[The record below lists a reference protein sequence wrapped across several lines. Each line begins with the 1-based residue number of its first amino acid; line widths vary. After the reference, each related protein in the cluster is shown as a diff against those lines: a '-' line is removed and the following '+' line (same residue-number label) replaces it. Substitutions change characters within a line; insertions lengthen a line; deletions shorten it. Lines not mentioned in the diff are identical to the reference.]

1 VEAGA
6 RPTAFVTG
14 ADGFLGAELLRVLV
28 ARGHQVSGLARSS
41 EAAEQVRRA
50 GATAI
55 VGDLATPGLW
65 QDEAS
70 ADWVFHV
77 LPHPFDGIRATWQ
90 RTACLMQSRLL
101 MDAHLLDAVATGAA
115 RRVVYVADAS
125 CYGSTG
131 PRAITEDA
139 TPRPSAW
146 GRCLTPALDRVEG
159 YALAGLP
166 IVTAL
171 PGWIYGNASW
181 FRTRV
186 IQPVMAGH
194 PVLQFGSTGPWVSP
208 IHVEDCARALVHLAE
223 QGVVGGRY
231 FVVNNDPVRL
241 HEFATLFARLA
252 KRTLHAWRLPTAT
265 ARLVAGPIAADHL
278 LTDAV
283 FSNIRLRGIGF
294 RFDYPTLERGLQQV
308 IGALDEFCTRSY
320 GHPATRD
327 Q

>member
-1 VEAGA
+1 MEAGA

-14 ADGFLGAELLRVLV
+14 ADGFLGSELLKLLV
-28 ARGHQVSGLARSS
+28 ARGHEVSGLAGSID
-41 EAAEQVRRA
+41 AAEQVRRA

-55 VGDLATPGLW
+55 VGDLATPGMW

-77 LPHPFDGIRATWQ
+77 LPHPFDGVRATWQ
-90 RTACLMQSRLL
+90 RAACLTHSRVL
-101 MDAHLLDAVATGAA
+101 MDAHLLDAVAAGST
-115 RRVVYVADAS
+115 RRIVYVADAS
-125 CYGSTG
+125 CYGATG
-131 PRAITEDA
+131 RRPITEDI
-139 TPRPSAW
+139 PLRPSAW

-166 IVTAL
+166 IITAL

-186 IQPVMAGH
+186 IRPVMTGRR
-194 PVLQFGSTGPWVSP
+194 VLQFGATGPWVSP

-223 QGVVGGRY
+223 HGVVGGRY
-231 FVVNNDPVRL
+231 FVVNDDPIRL

-252 KRTLHAWRLPTAT
+252 KRTLHAWRFPTAT
-265 ARLVAGPIAADHL
+265 ARLLAGPIVADHL
-278 LTDAV
+278 LSDAV
-283 FSNIRLRGIGF
+283 FSNIRLRAIGF
-294 RFDYPTLERGLQQV
+294 RFNYPTLERGLQQV

-320 GHPATRD
+320 GHPATGD
-327 Q
+327 H

>member
-1 VEAGA
+1 VEAFA

-14 ADGFLGAELLRVLV
+14 ADGFLGTELLKVLV
-28 ARGHQVSGLARSS
+28 ARGHEVSGLVRSL

-55 VGDLATPGLW
+55 IGDLSLPGLW

-77 LPHPFDGIRATWQ
+77 LPHPFDGVRAIWQ
-90 RTACLMQSRLL
+90 RAACLTNARVL
-101 MDAHLLDAVATGAA
+101 MDAHLLDAVASGATK
-115 RRVVYVADAS
+115 RIVYVADAS
-125 CYGSTG
+125 CYGATG
-131 PRAITEDA
+131 PRPITEDS
-139 TPRPSAW
+139 TPLPSVW

-166 IVTAL
+166 IITAL

-181 FRTRV
+181 FHTRV
-186 IQPVMAGH
+186 IRPVMAGH
-194 PVLQFGSTGPWVSP
+194 RVLQFGTTGPWVSP
-208 IHVEDCARALVHLAE
+208 VHVEDCARALVHLAAN
-223 QGVVGGRY
+223 GVVGGRY

-252 KRTLHAWRLPTAT
+252 NRTLHAWRFPTAT
-265 ARLVAGPIAADHL
+265 ARFLAGPIVADHL

-294 RFDYPTLERGLQQV
+294 RFNYPTLERGLQQV
-308 IGALDEFCTRSY
+308 IGALDEFSTRSY
-320 GHPATRD
+320 GHPATGD
-327 Q
+327 H

>member
-1 VEAGA
+1 MEAGA

-14 ADGFLGAELLRVLV
+14 ADGFLGTELLRVLV
-28 ARGHQVSGLARSS
+28 RRGHDAVGLVRSF
-41 EAAEQVRRA
+41 EAAEQVRRT

-55 VGDLATPGLW
+55 IGDLAAPGLW

-77 LPHPFDGIRATWQ
+77 LPHPFDGARAT
-90 RTACLMQSRLL
+90 RSRVPCLTHSRVL
-101 MDAHLLDAVATGAA
+101 MDAHLLDAVAAGTT
-115 RRVVYVADAS
+115 RRIVYVADAS
-125 CYGSTG
+125 CYGATG
-131 PRAITEDA
+131 ARPITEDA
-139 TPRPSAW
+139 PLQPSAW

-166 IVTAL
+166 IITAL

-186 IQPVMAGH
+186 ICPVMTGH
-194 PVLQFGSTGPWVSP
+194 RVLQFGTTGPWVSP
-208 IHVEDCARALVHLAE
+208 VHVEDCARALVLLAE
-223 QGVVGGRY
+223 HGVVGGRY
-231 FVVNNDPVRL
+231 FIVNNDPVRL

-252 KRTLHAWRLPTAT
+252 NRTLHAWRFPTAT
-265 ARLVAGPIAADHL
+265 ARLLVGPIAADHL

-283 FSNIRLRGIGF
+283 FSNIRLRALGF
-294 RFDYPTLERGLQQV
+294 RFNYPTLERGLQQV
-308 IGALDEFCTRSY
+308 IGALDEFHTWSSCHRTEY
-320 GHPATRD
+320 

>member
-1 VEAGA
+1 MEAGV

-14 ADGFLGAELLRVLV
+14 ADEFLGTELLKVLV
-28 ARGHQVSGLARSS
+28 RRGHEVSGLARSS

-55 VGDLATPGLW
+55 VGDLTTPGLW

-77 LPHPFDGIRATWQ
+77 LPHPFDGVSASWSRG
-90 RTACLMQSRLL
+90 ACLTHSRVR
-101 MDAHLLDAVATGAA
+101 MDGHLLDAVAAGTT
-115 RRVVYVADAS
+115 RRIVYVADAH
-125 CYGSTG
+125 CYGATG
-131 PRAITEDA
+131 PRPITEDA
-139 TPRPSAW
+139 PQRPSTW

-166 IVTAL
+166 IITAL

-186 IQPVMAGH
+186 IRPVMAGRR
-194 PVLQFGSTGPWVSP
+194 VLQFGTTGPWVSP
-208 IHVEDCARALVHLAE
+208 IHVEDCARALVLLAE
-223 QGVVGGRY
+223 RGVVGGRY

-241 HEFATLFARLA
+241 HEFAALFARLA
-252 KRTLHAWRLPTAT
+252 QRTLHAWRFPSAT
-265 ARLVAGPIAADHL
+265 ARLLAGPVVADHL

-283 FSNIRLRGIGF
+283 FSNIRLRALGF
-294 RFDYPTLERGLQQV
+294 RFNYPTLERGLQQV

-320 GHPATRD
+320 GHPATGD